1 VVKDTRR
8 VAVTIG
14 VSELS
19 EYGVGMASARR
30 IGAPDA
36 KNRGVLLDAAEH
48 LLLEEGYAA
57 VTSRRVAEKAG
68 LKPQLVHYYFRTM
81 EDLFL
86 EVFRRRAEEGLGVL
100 ATALASPQPLWA
112 LWRFSTQP
120 EATRLTME
128 FMGLANHRK
137 ALRAEIVYY
146 AERFREEQNRAIG
159 AALQRYGVEAGD
171 IPPVVW
177 TVFATSVSQGLVM
190 ERALGMTTGHAETF
204 AYCER
209 WIRQLEGEPLPADGT
224 VSAGDHQLR
233 IEQSAPFGP

>member
-1 VVKDTRR
+1 
-8 VAVTIG
+8 VA
-14 VSELS
+14 
-19 EYGVGMASARR
+19 
-30 IGAPDA
+30 D
-36 KNRGVLLDAAEH
+36 
-48 LLLEEGYAA
+48 
-57 VTSRRVAEKAG
+57 KAG

-86 EVFRRRAEEGLGVL
+86 EVFRRRAEEGLRVL

-146 AERFREEQNRAIG
+146 AERFREEQNTAIE
-159 AALQRYGVEAGD
+159 AALRRYGVDSSE

-177 TVFATSVSQGLVM
+177 TVFATSVSQGLVV
-190 ERALGMTTGHAETF
+190 ERALGMTTGHAETI
-204 AYCER
+204 AYCEQ
-209 WIRQLEGEPLPADGT
+209 WIRRLEGDPLGDA
-224 VSAGDHQLR
+224 DHQLR
-233 IEQSAPFGP
+233 IEQSAPLGP

>member
-1 VVKDTRR
+1 
-8 VAVTIG
+8 
-14 VSELS
+14 
-19 EYGVGMASARR
+19 MASARR

-36 KNRGVLLDAAEH
+36 KNRGVLLDAAEE
-48 LLLEEGYAA
+48 LLLQEGYAA
-57 VTSRRVAEKAG
+57 VTSRRVADAAG

-86 EVFRRRAEEGLGVL
+86 EVFRRRAEEGLRVL
-100 ATALASPQPLWA
+100 TTTLASPQPLWA

-146 AERFREEQNRAIG
+146 AERFRKEQNKAIA
-159 AALQRYGVEAGD
+159 AALRRYNLDVGEV
-171 IPPVVW
+171 PPVVW
-177 TVFATSVSQGLVM
+177 TVFATSVSQALVM
-190 ERALGMTTGHAETF
+190 ERALGMSTGHAETF
-204 AYCER
+204 KYCEQWLR
-209 WIRQLEGEPLPADGT
+209 RLEGDP
-224 VSAGDHQLR
+224 VIAGDAKPVSDHQAR

>member
-1 VVKDTRR
+1 MT
-8 VAVTIG
+8 
-14 VSELS
+14 
-19 EYGVGMASARR
+19 SARR

-36 KNRGVLLDAAEH
+36 KNRGVLIDAAEQ

-57 VTSRRVAEKAG
+57 VTSRRVAERAG

-86 EVFRRRAEEGLGVL
+86 EVFRRTAEAGLRVL
-100 ATALASPQPLWA
+100 TTALESPQPLWA

-146 AERFREEQNRAIG
+146 AERFREEQKRAIT
-159 AALQRYGVEAGD
+159 AALRRYDVD
-171 IPPVVW
+171 VSDVPPVVW
-177 TVFATSVSQGLVM
+177 TVFATSVSQALVV
-190 ERALGMTTGHAETF
+190 ERALGMSTGHAETY

-209 WIRQLEGEPLPADGT
+209 WLRRLEGEPPALD
-224 VSAGDHQLR
+224 DQ
-233 IEQSAPFGP
+233 

>member
-1 VVKDTRR
+1 
-8 VAVTIG
+8 
-14 VSELS
+14 
-19 EYGVGMASARR
+19 MASARR

-36 KNRGVLLDAAEH
+36 KNRGVLLDAAEE
-48 LLLEEGYAA
+48 LLLQEGYAA
-57 VTSRRVAEKAG
+57 VTSRRVADAAG

-100 ATALASPQPLWA
+100 ATALTSPQPLWA

-137 ALRAEIVYY
+137 ALRAEILYY
-146 AERFREEQNRAIG
+146 AERFRKEQNKAI
-159 AALQRYGVEAGD
+159 ATALRRYDVDVAEV
-171 IPPVVW
+171 PPVVW
-177 TVFATSVSQGLVM
+177 TVFATSVSQALVM
-190 ERALGMTTGHAETF
+190 ERALGMSTGHAETF
-204 AYCER
+204 KYCEQ
-209 WIRQLEGEPLPADGT
+209 WLRQLEGEPVT
-224 VSAGDHQLR
+224 VGNAAPGSDHQAR

>member
-1 VVKDTRR
+1 
-8 VAVTIG
+8 
-14 VSELS
+14 
-19 EYGVGMASARR
+19 MASARR

-36 KNRGVLLDAAEH
+36 KNRGVLLDAAEQ
-48 LLLEEGYAA
+48 LLLEDGYAA
-57 VTSRRVAEKAG
+57 VTSRRVADRAG

-86 EVFRRRAEEGLGVL
+86 AVFRRRAEEGLGVL

-112 LWRFSTQP
+112 LWRFSTQA

-146 AERFREEQNRAIG
+146 AERFRDEQNKAIA
-159 AALQRYGVEAGD
+159 AALRRYGVD
-171 IPPVVW
+171 TSDVPPVVW

-190 ERALGMTTGHAETF
+190 ERALGLSTGHAETF
-204 AYCER
+204 EYCQR
-209 WIRQLEGEPLPADGT
+209 WLRRLEGEPPPADDG
-224 VSAGDHQLR
+224 VSAGDRQWR
-233 IEQSAPFGP
+233 SEQIAPFGP

>member
-1 VVKDTRR
+1 
-8 VAVTIG
+8 
-14 VSELS
+14 
-19 EYGVGMASARR
+19 MASARR

-36 KNRGVLLDAAEH
+36 KNRGVLLDAAEQ
-48 LLLEEGYAA
+48 LILAEGYAA
-57 VTSRRVAEKAG
+57 VTSRRVADAAG
-68 LKPQLVHYYFRTM
+68 LKPQLVHYYFRGM

-86 EVFRRRAEEGLGVL
+86 EVFRRRAEEGLAVL
-100 ATALASPQPLWA
+100 TTALQSPQPLWA
-112 LWRFSTQP
+112 LWRFSTRP

-146 AERFREEQNRAIG
+146 AERFREEQNTAIS
-159 AALQRYGVEAGD
+159 AALRRYGIDTSEV
-171 IPPVVW
+171 PPVVW
-177 TVFATSVSQGLVM
+177 TVFATTVSQGLVM
-190 ERALGMTTGHAETF
+190 ERALGMSTGHAETF

-209 WIRQLEGEPLPADGT
+209 WIRRLEGEPLPADDV